1 METGGRIRAAKKK
14 IKKMELEQFI
24 ALYDVPGSVVL
35 LEGKREVREED
46 RAALVTVGR
55 LLATKT
61 KHLVF
66 RSGNAQGSDALF
78 SEGVAS
84 VSRDRLEVITPF
96 DNHRQRTN
104 LAATT
109 HSLDSMNLAAE
120 DGVVYHSKQHANT
133 KHLVDKYVSGQ
144 RDRYAIKAAYILRD
158 TVKVLGTADIP
169 QATAGVFCDDLSNP
183 NQGGTGHT
191 MRVCRDHEVPV
202 FTQEVWMK
210 WL

>member
-1 METGGRIRAAKKK
+1 MHPRSEEK
-14 IKKMELEQFI
+14 IKNMELEQFI
-24 ALYDVPGSVVL
+24 ALYDVPGAVVL

-61 KHLVF
+61 KHMVF

-109 HSLDSMNLAAE
+109 HSLDGMNLAAE
-120 DGVVYHSKQHANT
+120 DEVVYHSKQHANT

-158 TVKVLGTADIP
+158 TVKVLGTAAIP
-169 QATAGVFCDDLSNP
+169 QATAGAFYDDLSNP

-191 MRVCRDHEVPV
+191 MRVCRDLQVPV
-202 FTQEVWMK
+202 FTQEIWME